1 MDMKRNQ
8 AGQTPITRIQR
19 PEFGAYMDLLIC
31 ISMRLESFRN
41 SCILVISG
49 IQRSGPSLKQN
60 IWETQWDKVFSF
72 ALIQTWQNSMNSSLS
87 SESLIKS
94 TEHALNVTQGKKTN
108 TKQNKIYVLALSKE
122 INTESFQ
129 FFFFSNWLLGT
140 KLWLRIEIL
149 ASIVCTKILFS
160 SCTMQL
166 QYHAKHFSN
175 FFTFIKHGQNF
186 SMQEK

>member
-41 SCILVISG
+41 SCILVVSG

-129 FFFFSNWLLGT
+129 VFFSVTGSWAQSYGYGQKSQQVLYVPKFFSLHVRCNSSFML
-140 KLWLRIEIL
+140 
-149 ASIVCTKILFS
+149 SISVTS
-160 SCTMQL
+160 SPL
-166 QYHAKHFSN
+166 
-175 FFTFIKHGQNF
+175 
-186 SMQEK
+186 